1 LDFKLIITI
10 EDSQHKNAKIFLEN
24 IKQLGLE
31 NTIINLGPI
40 EMKNVP
46 SLYKQCD
53 GLLMP
58 TLLESFSG
66 TYVEAM
72 YHQLPIFTSGIDFAS
87 GVCNDSAFYFDPF
100 DEVDI
105 LSKLLLDKE
114 AQEKKV
120 AEGIK
125 VLNELLNWNEAFIKY
140 NNLMEK

>member
-1 LDFKLIITI
+1 
-10 EDSQHKNAKIFLEN
+10 
-24 IKQLGLE
+24 
-31 NTIINLGPI
+31 
-40 EMKNVP
+40 MKNVP

-72 YHQLPIFTSGIDFAS
+72 YHQLPIFTSDIDFAS
-87 GVCNDSAFYFDPF
+87 GVCKDSAFYFNPF

-105 LSKLLLDKE
+105 LNKLLLDKE